1 MKKYSFKYNK
11 GDSYDGNFTFVN
23 NLKYTVF
30 ASSEEEAF
38 NEFYKANNIDRF
50 DSNTIIEFT
59 NIESFKTNPC
69 GQLPHEECF
78 DCQNHRGPGPIT

>member
-1 MKKYSFKYNK
+1 MKKYIFEYNK

-38 NEFYKANNIDRF
+38 DEFYKKNNIDRF

-59 NIESFKTNPC
+59 NIKSFS
-69 GQLPHEECF
+69 GQLPHEVCF
-78 DCQNHRGPGPIT
+78 DCQNCRGPLS